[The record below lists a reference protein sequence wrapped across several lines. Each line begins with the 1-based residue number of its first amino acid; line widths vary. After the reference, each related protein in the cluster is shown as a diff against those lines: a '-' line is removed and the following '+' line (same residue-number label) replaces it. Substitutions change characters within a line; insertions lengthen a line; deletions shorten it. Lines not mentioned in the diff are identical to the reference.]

1 MKIEIEL
8 PDDKIEQLIREIA
21 TDLFGIEVAQIDLAK
36 QTVAE
41 LLKEKVADEDF
52 QFDLVKEAIEMI
64 KW

>member
-21 TDLFGIEVAQIDLAK
+21 TDLFGIEVAETDLAK
-36 QTVAE
+36 QTIAE